1 MTDSPAPAD
10 ATAGAPNGLPRT
22 IVVGYV
28 PNAEGLAAYHAARDW
43 AVAGASRLVV
53 VNTGRHGDYSHPSF
67 AGEHELDAIRDE
79 LVDAGVDHEV
89 VQPVDGRS
97 AAEAVLAAATEHAA
111 DLVVIGLRRRSPVG
125 KVLTG
130 STAQHVLLEAPCPVL
145 AVKAG

>member
-1 MTDSPAPAD
+1 MTDSPAPS
-10 ATAGAPNGLPRT
+10 TGLPRT
-22 IVVGYV
+22 VVVGYV

-43 AVAGASRLVV
+43 AAAGSSRLVV

-67 AGEHELDAIRDE
+67 AGAQELDAISDE
-79 LVDAGVDHEV
+79 LTAAGVEHFV

-97 AAEAVLAAATEHAA
+97 AAEAVLAAAHDEGA

-145 AVKAG
+145 AVKAV